1 MSSELVNIW
10 VIKKGIIMKKFSIEY
25 ILLYLEVVFAGILI
39 LILLAYNIS
48 VKQDDFWD
56 RGMYSENV
64 EGVQLSNQYLV
75 TVKGEQVEFDI
86 KRLDK
91 SIKYAI
97 YKTLS
102 EEYDEI
108 IRGIYQTKELFHMGD
123 YIESGRFFEEEDF
136 DNSNPVA
143 VIGADMM
150 EHTIEQN
157 GKIYFGYEKQLFEV
171 VGVFRKMGKALDH
184 TAYLNLNC
192 LLNKGEDFGL
202 YYIDSNSKEA
212 VNQVVD
218 NILAQANG
226 RYTVNRVEY
235 EGTTE
240 ESGLNFMNN
249 TLLVC
254 AVCAVLL
261 NLVITIVFFVEHKR
275 YRVAI
280 QKLCGM
286 TKWNIFTTYGRKL
299 LFCFCAAVFTLE
311 IILNFGRN
319 RMGFFFTLEGLG
331 WQHHMMMLCTVS
343 VIYVITVL
351 GMLRL
356 TCNIDISAS
365 LKNR

>member
-1 MSSELVNIW
+1 
-10 VIKKGIIMKKFSIEY
+10 MKKISIEY

-108 IRGIYQTKELFHMGD
+108 IRGIYQTKELFHMDD

-157 GKIYFGYEKQLFEV
+157 GKIYFGYYRLSVRKGNYDRCDQVEKQSAKSR
-171 VGVFRKMGKALDH
+171 G
-184 TAYLNLNC
+184 
-192 LLNKGEDFGL
+192 
-202 YYIDSNSKEA
+202 
-212 VNQVVD
+212 
-218 NILAQANG
+218 
-226 RYTVNRVEY
+226 
-235 EGTTE
+235 
-240 ESGLNFMNN
+240 
-249 TLLVC
+249 
-254 AVCAVLL
+254 
-261 NLVITIVFFVEHKR
+261 
-275 YRVAI
+275 YR
-280 QKLCGM
+280 QKLP
-286 TKWNIFTTYGRKL
+286 
-299 LFCFCAAVFTLE
+299 E
-311 IILNFGRN
+311 QILRRACQAFAFQKG
-319 RMGFFFTLEGLG
+319 GKKGKKA
-331 WQHHMMMLCTVS
+331 
-343 VIYVITVL
+343 Y
-351 GMLRL
+351 
-356 TCNIDISAS
+356 
-365 LKNR
+365 KNRLHTRSRQRVCSRYDNS